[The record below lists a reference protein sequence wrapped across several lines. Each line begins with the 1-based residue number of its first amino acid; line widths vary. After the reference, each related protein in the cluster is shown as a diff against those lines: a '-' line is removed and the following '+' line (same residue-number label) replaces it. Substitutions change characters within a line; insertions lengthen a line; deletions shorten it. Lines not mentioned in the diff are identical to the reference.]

1 MDIPTLISTPSP
13 KVREG
18 AWLWLFKIAAGL
30 VIILLLGVHFVVN
43 HLVAPGGLLTYADVV
58 SYYANPIIAV
68 MEGLFLA
75 FVLGHALV
83 GIRGIILDLNPSD
96 QALRLVDWVLV
107 VVGAA
112 ALVYGIWLLAVIS
125 ARS

>member
-18 AWLWLFKIAAGL
+18 MWLWLFKIAAGL
-30 VIILLLGVHFVVN
+30 VILLLLGVHFVVN

-58 SYYANPIIAV
+58 NYYTNPIIPV

-96 QALRLVDWVLV
+96 QILRLVDWVLV
-107 VVGAA
+107 VVGGA